1 MYMHVFMKTLRNE
14 IAGTKAKYT
23 FYFENDISQ
32 LCLAITN
39 TWGQRDLL
47 VRRQSSEIIYFP
59 VLEIQGMALP
69 RLQQHSTTSLNFYLR
84 AKSFYLFF
92 YS

>member
-1 MYMHVFMKTLRNE
+1 MYMHVFMKILRNE
-14 IAGTKAKYT
+14 MAGSKAKYT

-47 VRRQSSEIIYFP
+47 VRRECREII
-59 VLEIQGMALP
+59 
-69 RLQQHSTTSLNFYLR
+69 
-84 AKSFYLFF
+84 FF
-92 YS
+92 S